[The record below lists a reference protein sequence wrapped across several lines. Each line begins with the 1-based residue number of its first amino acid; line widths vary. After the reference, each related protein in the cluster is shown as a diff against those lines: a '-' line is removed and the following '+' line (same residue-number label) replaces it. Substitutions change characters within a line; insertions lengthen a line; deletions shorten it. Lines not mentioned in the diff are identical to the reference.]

1 MRIKLF
7 FKKSFKE
14 KEVLVEID
22 QSMTTPL
29 KNEEYDLILE
39 KEKLLSTISMLEKQL
54 IIRDQQIV
62 IQEEESKQEMLD
74 YAGRVV
80 SNFTKYFSTED
91 CMTCLLDKEG
101 KFLIYTR
108 CETLDLKLT
117 GQMIRRESP
126 TYIETLGKGIPTIT
140 KVPAGTYG
148 QGTPSFVFFAF
159 PIHYKGELIGATGIT
174 IDMTNNELLPTIVAG
189 IEEMRAASEELISTV
204 SGMKEKLD
212 MISQAT
218 ENQQKRFVK
227 LVSAMGELSAVR
239 EVIEDVSDSI
249 DLLSL
254 NSRIE
259 SARLGSA
266 GRAFAVIADAITKVN
281 EKTKES
287 NKVST
292 IAADKVKEG
301 LSEIA
306 ISMKMLEQ
314 VQDDMYNYNDMLSS
328 MYEELSAQ
336 IESLNTSVSS
346 INIGQEII

>member
-1 MRIKLF
+1 MG
-7 FKKSFKE
+7 
-14 KEVLVEID
+14 V
-22 QSMTTPL
+22 M
-29 KNEEYDLILE
+29 N
-39 KEKLLSTISMLEKQL
+39 
-54 IIRDQQIV
+54 
-62 IQEEESKQEMLD
+62 
-74 YAGRVV
+74 
-80 SNFTKYFSTED
+80 NFTQYFSTED
-91 CMTCLLDKEG
+91 CMTTLLDIEG
-101 KFLIYTR
+101 KFVVYNPSRTV
-108 CETLDLKLT
+108 DLKLT
-117 GQMIRRESP
+117 GTTLRKESP
-126 TYIETLGKGIPTIT
+126 VWEYLKEGLPSIT
-140 KVPAGTYG
+140 KIPLGAYG
-148 QGTPSFVFFAF
+148 PGTPSFIFFTF
-159 PIHYKGELIGATGIT
+159 PIKYKNDILGSTGIT

-218 ENQQKRFVK
+218 TNQQERFVK
-227 LVSAMGELSAVR
+227 LVAAMGELSAVR